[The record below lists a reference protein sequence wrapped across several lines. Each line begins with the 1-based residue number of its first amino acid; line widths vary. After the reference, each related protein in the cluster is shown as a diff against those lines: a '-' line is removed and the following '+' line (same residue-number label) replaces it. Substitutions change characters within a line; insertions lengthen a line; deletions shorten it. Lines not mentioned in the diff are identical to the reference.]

1 MSHNPET
8 NLPESRE
15 KDLSKSR
22 RAFLKVLAA
31 AAVTGTASGMVP
43 SSHPKPHDQ
52 HAPAAR
58 AQADIARLAPELAE
72 FDPIDV
78 VGLGLFIHGVGTLAR
93 GNTINKG
100 HYAAMSALLMA
111 KYHKATPAQ
120 QAHLVGE
127 IKSNFKALGVITGT
141 IAIGDGLRMDLA
153 KSCEALLG
161 RQPDDASQVALL
173 NMFSTFV
180 APVITTVGN
189 ASVIAGTANRLAAGD
204 KDFMSISIG
213 HSSGRAG
220 YLLFGD
226 PPFLAL
232 IDKYGFREAVTWQLT
247 RMLPLA
253 LYSLVSS
260 TIKMNVI
267 LARRAGSPNPFA
279 TALAQTKSGLI
290 ENIPYLAKIIG
301 SSLAN
306 AGKYF
311 SGADLG
317 SKTEQS
323 LVGLEI
329 EIGRAVSAKLENF
342 FRLPWDPN
350 LDQASPDD
358 FEGRVAD
365 ADDLGW
371 KDTVG
376 KLVSELNVEVKH
388 VGKPEGPAPDFLDSL
403 TESLLARDFVAAKAI
418 LVAQGVG
425 EAEAADHIE
434 NLKGFLPLVY
444 TESAQAGPKVSM
456 LRSFIDTILKPAARV
471 TDMHRVKKAFGHNVG
486 DVLNVFPFQANC
498 VPFLLPLLQKLVHKM
513 EAAGL
518 STTQKEIAI
527 FLIVMAFSMVA
538 DNYVAVKMGLDL
550 LPNKPQIPLI
560 AGIEGGEL
568 TSIGNMANM
577 AQFNSDAFSLKDS
590 LARMHLAID
599 NVGVG
604 MLYALALGEASIRPK
619 ETDLVAAKG
628 MAKGLIDQVLGNPA
642 MEIAIQNF
650 NLAA

>member
-8 NLPESRE
+8 NLHESRE
-15 KDLSKSR
+15 KDLSTSR
-22 RAFLKVLAA
+22 RAFLKLLAA
-31 AAVTGTASGMVP
+31 AAVSGTASGMVP
-43 SSHPKPHDQ
+43 SSHPNQHDR
-52 HAPAAR
+52 HVPVAR
-58 AQADIARLAPELAE
+58 AQADMVRLAPELAE
-72 FDPIDV
+72 YDPVDL
-78 VGLGLFIHGVGTLAR
+78 VGTGVFLHGVSTLAR
-93 GNTINKG
+93 GNNINKW
-100 HYAAMSALLMA
+100 HYGVIAALLA
-111 KYHKATPAQ
+111 TKHHQATPSQ
-120 QAHLVGE
+120 KKHLESE

-141 IAIGDGLRMDLA
+141 IAIGDGLKMDLT

-161 RQPDDASQVALL
+161 RKPDDAAQVALL

-180 APVITTVGN
+180 APVVTTVGN
-189 ASVIAGTANRLAAGD
+189 ASVISGTANRLAAGD
-204 KDFMSISIG
+204 KDFMAISIG

-232 IDKYGFREAVTWQLT
+232 IDKYGFREAVIWQLT

-260 TIKMNVI
+260 TLKMNVI
-267 LARRAGSPNPFA
+267 LANRAGSPAPFA
-279 TALAQTKSGLI
+279 TALAQTKKGLV

-306 AGKYF
+306 AVKYF
-311 SGADLG
+311 SGADL
-317 SKTEQS
+317 SSQAQQS
-323 LVGLEI
+323 PVGVEI
-329 EIGRAVSAKLENF
+329 EIGTAISTKLENL
-342 FRLPWDPN
+342 FRLPWDKS

-358 FEGRVAD
+358 FESRVAD
-365 ADDLGW
+365 ADDLAW
-371 KDTVG
+371 RETVTTI
-376 KLVSELNVEVKH
+376 VSDLHVEVTHINKA
-388 VGKPEGPAPDFLDSL
+388 EGGGQFEDLL
-403 TESLLARDFVAAKAI
+403 TNSLLKRDFVAAKKVLSEHGI
-418 LVAQGVG
+418 GDD
-425 EAEAADHIE
+425 EAADHIE
-434 NLKGFLPLVY
+434 NLKRLLPLVY
-444 TESAQAGPKVSM
+444 AENGNDASKTSK
-456 LRSFIDTILKPAARV
+456 LRHLIDTILKAPDRT
-471 TDMHRVKKAFGHNVG
+471 TDFHRVKKAFGHNVG

-498 VPFLLPLLQKLVHKM
+498 VPFLLPLLQKFVHKM
-513 EAAGL
+513 DTVGL
-518 STTQKEIAI
+518 SNTQKEIAI

-577 AQFNSDAFSLKDS
+577 AQFNSDSFSLKDS

-599 NVGVG
+599 NVGIG
-604 MLYALALGEASIRPK
+604 ILYALALGEASIRPQ
-619 ETDLVAAKG
+619 ETDLVAAKD

-650 NLAA
+650 NLPA